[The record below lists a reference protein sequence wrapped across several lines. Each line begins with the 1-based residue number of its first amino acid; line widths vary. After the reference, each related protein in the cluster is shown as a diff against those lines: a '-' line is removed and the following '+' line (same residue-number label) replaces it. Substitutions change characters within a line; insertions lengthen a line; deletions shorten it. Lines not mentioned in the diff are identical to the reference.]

1 MPDLQKT
8 AWRRLYVF
16 VAVALAVFLATL
28 SAIGMMCHGFATGSG
43 KSVQPVTVQQLS
55 IPPEIKS
62 ELAAAQ
68 RQGQEAYQTVQAAV
82 DQYQQIDVEIQDLL
96 NAHFD
101 DLLHTAVTMAKQP
114 DVAPQTVAAPLPAP
128 AEATVTMPPDQLN
141 AEALPPTP
149 AEQHAE
155 INPRY
160 QDLEDQIVQLRRQR
174 TVLSETLLPNHPRIQ
189 KLDMSLSDLEDRLKS
204 VRKEAPSPIT
214 GDLNLLQPERIAVQP
229 ASAKPAAPQPNVI
242 ASLLPRWQKAA
253 DDYHELTDRLLKE
266 KNECYTALNHES
278 AAWQRKAQ
286 IPADYLATVMVE
298 QTTVQSQGADPR
310 LAMLWSASVAVAV
323 AGLVAQRAEVSEAMF
338 QTAAQVRQR
347 LSLTVLGFLPRK
359 LNYTTREIVCREPR
373 WIRRTLLAAELYLA
387 ALVVM
392 LLVLSLLDRQF
403 LGHLMANPLAAC
415 SQKFWS

>member
-16 VAVALAVFLATL
+16 IAVALAVFLATL
-28 SAIGMMCHGFATGSG
+28 SAIGMMCHGFVTGVA
-43 KSVQPVTVQQLS
+43 KSVQPVTTQQLS
-55 IPPEIKS
+55 IPPEIKTA
-62 ELAAAQ
+62 LATAQ

-101 DLLHTAVTMAKQP
+101 DLLHTVATTAQPNAVSQK
-114 DVAPQTVAAPLPAP
+114 VAAPQPATTDAP
-128 AEATVTMPPDQLN
+128 ATLPPDQLN

-189 KLDMSLSDLEDRLKS
+189 NLDMSLSDLEDRLKS
-204 VRKEAPSPIT
+204 VQKEAPSPIT
-214 GDLNLLQPERIAVQP
+214 GGLNLQQPEPIAAQP
-229 ASAKPAAPQPNVI
+229 LPAKPAAPQANVL

-266 KNECYTALNHES
+266 KNECYTALNQES
-278 AAWQRKAQ
+278 VAWKQKAQ
-286 IPADYLATVMVE
+286 IPADYLATVMIE

-310 LAMLWSASVAVAV
+310 LAMLWSSLLAIAV
-323 AGLVAQRAEVSEAMF
+323 AGLVARRAEVSEAMF

-359 LNYTTREIVCREPR
+359 LNYAVRETVRREPR